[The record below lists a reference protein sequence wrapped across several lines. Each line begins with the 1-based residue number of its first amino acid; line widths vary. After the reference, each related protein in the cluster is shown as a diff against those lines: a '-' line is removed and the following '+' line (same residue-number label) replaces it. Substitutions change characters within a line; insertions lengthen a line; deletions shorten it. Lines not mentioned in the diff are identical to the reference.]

1 MDLTGCVKVRS
12 QGRFVTGHD
21 FSRAVGAPKSM
32 RALAPA
38 TPDCIEFA
46 GCFLFFR
53 RHLNRSC
60 LLVVSLLISMGSALA
75 ADSQGESE
83 LRFCIGAQ
91 PKTFNPL
98 MVDDDASETVRYLT
112 GGVLLRL
119 ARNTQKLLPELAT
132 SWTVNRPGNAIS
144 FALRENVRFSDGT
157 PFSAEDVA
165 YTMEQLMDPVLHS
178 PTGDAF
184 RSGEGKVTT
193 TITGKYRITVTFP
206 APIVGLDRLFDQVAI
221 LSARSPMKE
230 MAVLGP
236 YYLAENK
243 AGAHLLL
250 KRNPNYWKRDQA
262 GRQLPYIDRVRLDV
276 QQNRDIE
283 VLRLTRGEIDFINSV
298 SAESFESLK
307 AKAPQTVVD
316 AGVSLD
322 SEQMWFNQVP
332 SAPLPD
338 YKKAW
343 FASANFRRAISSSIR
358 RDDLVRVVYRGHAQ
372 PAVSF
377 ISPANRFWFNQKLRP
392 HSFDLKAAM
401 HALNQDG
408 FQLQNGTLRDRGGHA
423 VEFSIIT
430 NAGNK
435 DRERMATMIQQ
446 DLSALGIHLNVVT
459 LDFPSLI
466 ERITRTFNYEACLL
480 GLVND
485 DLDPNAQMTVWL
497 SSADNHQ
504 WNPNQKTPATA
515 WEAEIDRL
523 MRKQASELDPRKR
536 KQDVDRVQEIVWE
549 QEPFIYLINK
559 NALSAVSANLHNIHP
574 SVLRPQVYWNI
585 DQLTLGNEVATRR

>member
-1 MDLTGCVKVRS
+1 MKV
-12 QGRFVTGHD
+12 
-21 FSRAVGAPKSM
+21 
-32 RALAPA
+32 
-38 TPDCIEFA
+38 
-46 GCFLFFR
+46 
-53 RHLNRSC
+53 NRSN
-60 LLVVSLLISMGSALA
+60 LLPVSLLVLAGSVWAVPPA
-75 ADSQGESE
+75 GNE

-98 MVDDDASETVRYLT
+98 LVDDEASETVRYLT

-119 ARNTQKLLPELAT
+119 DRNSQKLEPDLAT
-132 SWTVNRPGNAIS
+132 SWTLNHTGNEIT
-144 FALRENVRFSDGT
+144 FALRENVHFSDGT

-165 YTMEQLMDPVLHS
+165 YTMQQLMDPNLHS

-184 RSGEGKVTT
+184 RSGEGKVAAK
-193 TITGKYRITVTFP
+193 ITGKYRITLTFP
-206 APIVGLDRLFDQVAI
+206 APIVGLDKLFDQVAMM
-221 LSARSPMKE
+221 SATSPQKE

-243 AGAHLLL
+243 AGAYLLL
-250 KRNPNYWKRDQA
+250 NRNPNYWKHDQA
-262 GRQLPYIDRVRLDV
+262 GRQLPYIDRVRLDI

-283 VLRLTRGEIDFINSV
+283 ALRLTRGEIDFINSMN
-298 SAESFESLK
+298 AESFEALK
-307 AKAPQTVVD
+307 AKAPQSVLD
-316 AGVSLD
+316 AGVGLD
-322 SEQMWFNQVP
+322 SEQLWFNQVA

-343 FASANFRRAISSSIR
+343 FASTNFRSAVSSAIHR
-358 RDDLVRVVYRGHAQ
+358 GDLVSVVFKGHAQ

-377 ISPANRFWFNQKLRP
+377 ISPANKFWFDQKLQP
-392 HSFDLKAAM
+392 HAFDSKAAM
-401 HALNQDG
+401 RSLNQDG
-408 FQLQNGTLRDRGGHA
+408 FQLQNGTLHDRGGHP

-446 DLSALGIHLNVVT
+446 DLAAIGIRLNVVT

-466 ERITRTFNYEACLL
+466 ERITRTFNYESCLL

-485 DLDPNAQMTVWL
+485 DLDPNTQMNIWL

-504 WNPNQKTPATA
+504 WNPNQKTPATT

-523 MRKQASELDPRKR
+523 MREQASALDLKKR
-536 KQDVDRVQEIVWE
+536 KQDVDRVQEIVW
-549 QEPFIYLINK
+549 QQQPFIYLVNK
-559 NALSAVSANLHNIHP
+559 NVLSAVSPNLHNTHP
-574 SVLRPQVYWNI
+574 AVLRPQVYWNI
-585 DQLTLGNEVATRR
+585 DQLTLGNEVAKSR